1 MPVNTPVILVTPL
14 NVYDSGA
21 VPPDPLS
28 VTVAVPPLQGTGVVT
43 DDEPARTAGCVTD
56 SVPVAGLQL
65 LASVMLHEYGPPAV
79 MPVNT
84 PVALVTPLNVYDSG
98 AVPPDPV
105 SVTVA
110 VPPLHSIGDVTDA
123 VPVIAAGC
131 VTVNVPDAG
140 AQLYM
145 SVMLQL

>member
-1 MPVNTPVILVTPL
+1 MPVNTPVVLVTPL
-14 NVYDSGA
+14 NVYASGD

-56 SVPVAGLQL
+56 NVPVAGLQVL
-65 LASVMLHEYGPPAV
+65 MSVMLHEYGPPAV

-84 PVALVTPLNVYDSG
+84 PVVLVTPLNVYDSG
-98 AVPPDPV
+98 DVPPDPI

-110 VPPLHSIGDVTDA
+110 VPPLQSIEVTVA

-131 VTVNVPDAG
+131 VTVNVPAAG